1 MEEVVKQ
8 NIDSPKMVFQV
19 TVIIPVYKADKFLKE
34 AVLSAIN
41 LKEVG
46 EVILIEDGS
55 PDNSILICNE
65 LVEKYEKVKLYQHPD
80 GENRGA
86 GASRNLGVK
95 NASCGYIAF
104 LDADDWYLPNRFT
117 KDSEIFQLYKN
128 ANAAY
133 SSSILEEDLG
143 NNDLRYGAK
152 EDIRQG
158 VDHSLNFK
166 DFYKEVLKKDL
177 VLFNTNSVTF
187 RKDFLN
193 KHDLFDVRLRL
204 HQDTELWYRLIR
216 VGNFYASE
224 VTQPVTVV
232 RRHDQNRITS
242 RTNKSRLMM
251 FANFIENVG
260 VNNLYD
266 FEKEYLLKKIIRAK
280 SQELTSNW
288 HRRIYYYFNY
298 GINKSMPDAYLKRFS
313 KNFAHG

>member
-1 MEEVVKQ
+1 
-8 NIDSPKMVFQV
+8 MVFQV
-19 TVIIPVYKADKFLKE
+19 SVIIPVYKADKFLKE

-55 PDNSILICNE
+55 PDNSILICQD
-65 LVEKYEKVKLYQHPD
+65 LVEKHEKVKLYQHPN

-95 NASCGYIAF
+95 KASCQYIAF

-117 KDSEIFQLYKN
+117 KDSEIFQLYEN
-128 ANAAY
+128 ADAAY

-158 VDHSLNFK
+158 VDPSLNFK

-187 RKDFLN
+187 KKDFLN
-193 KHDLFDVRLRL
+193 KHNLFDVRLRL

-260 VNNLYD
+260 VDNLYN

-280 SQELTSNW
+280 SQELASTW
-288 HRRIYYYFNY
+288 RRRIYYYFNY
-298 GINKSMPDAYLKRFS
+298 AINKSMTDASLKRFS